1 MEQQGKIK
9 QEKNRKTGCQKT
21 VKLIKFSYGSPGEK
35 SKPRNRLKLVFLD
48 KYKTRLKS
56 NGSTR
61 KNQIGKLHI

>member
-35 SKPRNRLKLVFLD
+35 SKPKNRLKLAF
-48 KYKTRLKS
+48 
-56 NGSTR
+56 
-61 KNQIGKLHI
+61 